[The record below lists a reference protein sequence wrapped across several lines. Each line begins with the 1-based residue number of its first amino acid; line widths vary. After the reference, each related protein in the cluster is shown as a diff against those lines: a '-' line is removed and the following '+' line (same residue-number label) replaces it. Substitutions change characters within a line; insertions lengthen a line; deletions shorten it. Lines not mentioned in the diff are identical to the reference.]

1 MTLLDKPRFWRGVL
15 AGSFAFLALIGF
27 WPTPVDQPIQGGLAE
42 ILAFLHALGIPGW
55 IDYPFVE
62 KSANV
67 ALFIPFGIAAS
78 LAFPKKQ
85 WWQNAALGTAVSG
98 CMELG
103 QLLFLHNRFST
114 LVDVVTNSTGA
125 VIGAVAVAAAFRL
138 RQRKQAQHP
147 QR

>member
-15 AGSFAFLALIGF
+15 AGSFVFLALVGF
-27 WPTPVDQPIQGGLAE
+27 WPTPVDQPIQGGIAE
-42 ILAFLHALGIPGW
+42 VLGLLHAHGIATW
-55 IDYPFVE
+55 VDYQFVE

-67 ALFIPFGIAAS
+67 ALFVPFGIAAS
-78 LAFPKKQ
+78 LAFPEKR

-103 QLLFLHNRFST
+103 QLLFLHSRFST

-125 VIGAVAVAAAFRL
+125 VIGVLVAAAAFRL
-138 RQRKQAQHP
+138 RQRKQAQY
-147 QR
+147 RRR